1 MADLHELISEE
12 RASTYKSVDELA
24 RELRLSRQ
32 SVYVGL
38 RNGTIPSVRV
48 GKRFILP
55 RAAIGDWLRSAGK
68 GGG

>member
-1 MADLHELISEE
+1 MSTSQQF
-12 RASTYKSVDELA
+12 ASNTPATYESVEELA

-38 RNGTIPSVRV
+38 RNGSIPSVRV

-55 RAAIGDWLRSAGK
+55 RAAISEWLRAGTNR
-68 GGG
+68 